1 MEEIEALLKPW
12 LEKPFMITKRP
23 DKKFGET
30 IVLLTEE
37 EEISKI
43 KHICKGCLP
52 KYWQPNDYLYID
64 HIPLT
69 ETGKPARAAALSLAK
84 EI

>member
-1 MEEIEALLKPW
+1 
-12 LEKPFMITKRP
+12 MITKRP

-43 KHICKGCLP
+43 KHICKACLP
-52 KYWQPNDYLYID
+52 KYWQPHDYLYID